1 MSLKRHTDAV
11 LVGFDGPIF
20 PPAVAE
26 LRAAQNKSKT
36 QNGTQLE
43 AAARDV
49 PGFKKT
55 SRPTTS
61 DDYDWFW
68 SLHFERDGLEVAV
81 LFPWAQ
87 DWGKSDGDQSD
98 RSIAVYTK
106 GNVVE
111 DQANIVLLQLA
122 AAMLQPAAV

>member
-1 MSLKRHTDAV
+1 MSLKRHTNAV

-61 DDYDWFW
+61 DD
-68 SLHFERDGLEVAV
+68 
-81 LFPWAQ
+81 
-87 DWGKSDGDQSD
+87 DQSD